1 MLRFKTDGRIFDY
14 LNISVP
20 ILMGIFLFFN
30 PFSHTTAIKEICFY
44 LSVFIVLVL
53 TCSKKTEFSF
63 KSPLALP
70 FVLFVIW
77 AFIGLFFALYKEN
90 SIHDF
95 YSHLLKY
102 IVLYYILINFFR
114 SKKSLVGLSWI
125 VIISSTVFSV
135 GGIIYFYF
143 ILENILSERFIG
155 FAHASVNIIGVTSVF
170 SMILSLNNLL
180 NETNF
185 YRKTILIVCFFLV
198 FISLGLSQMRSAFIP
213 LCLAIIILFIN
224 NKKAL
229 VALLVIILISVS
241 FSPLKSRFIPPYN
254 LLILFRVGINYQTY
268 EIIKDYPIAGI
279 GFGMETYKNAVDL
292 KTYHERVP
300 DEYRENYI
308 YDDPHNMF
316 FDIAVRTGLVGFVLF
331 LYIIFAFFKI
341 CWCCI
346 KNGNDDFIKNW
357 GRCIIAS
364 FFSFLFIGFFHP
376 VFSHMPEVI
385 LCTIFAMMTILWRLN
400 AEDGAGKRQG

>member
-1 MLRFKTDGRIFDY
+1 
-14 LNISVP
+14 
-20 ILMGIFLFFN
+20 MGIFLFFN

-44 LSVFIVLVL
+44 LSVFIVLIL
-53 TCSKKTEFSF
+53 ICSKKTEFSF
-63 KSPLALP
+63 KSPFALP
-70 FVLFVIW
+70 FVLFIIW
-77 AFIGLFFALYKEN
+77 TFIGLFFALHKEN

-95 YSHLLKY
+95 YSHLLRY
-102 IVLYYILINFFR
+102 IILYYILINFFR

-135 GGIIYFYF
+135 GGTIYFYF
-143 ILENILSERFIG
+143 ILENILSERFLG
-155 FAHASVNIIGVTSVF
+155 FAQASVNIIGVTSVF

-185 YRKTILIVCFFLV
+185 YRKIILIICFLSV
-198 FISLGLSQMRSAFIP
+198 FISLGLSQTRSALIP

-241 FSPLKSRFIPPYN
+241 FSPLKSRFISPGN
-254 LLILFRVGINYQTY
+254 LLTLFRVGINYQTY
-268 EIIKDYPIAGI
+268 EIIKDYPITGI
-279 GFGMETYKNAVDL
+279 GFGMETYKNAIDL
-292 KTYHERVP
+292 KTYYERVP
-300 DEYRENYI
+300 DKYREKMI

-316 FDIAVRTGLVGFVLF
+316 FDIALRTGLVGFVLF

-346 KNGNDDFIKNW
+346 KNGSDDFIKNW
-357 GRCIIAS
+357 GRCIITS

-385 LCTIFAMMTILWRLN
+385 LCTIFAMMTILLRLN
-400 AEDGAGKRQG
+400 REGVKTTESDFL